1 MRLALVLAMAAQLP
15 APASAPPPPSSP
27 PPLPAPPPPP
37 PPPPPSPLETPAAPE
52 ASAPGA
58 APPSPPP
65 AATPPPRA
73 STAPVL
79 PPTTEGHV
87 HDGFYFRFS
96 LGLSHGWMNGSGP
109 AGEAS
114 VSGGGVGFLLAA
126 GGTPAPGFVVAGTFM
141 YAGADGALNG
151 GGICAAP
158 PCASP
163 TGDVTSGHFILGGL
177 VDWFP
182 DPKGGFHVGGS
193 LGLGGLAITYPGGDA
208 SSGSSLGL
216 SVLGGYDW
224 WIGPE
229 WSLGLMGVVAV
240 STPTYMNDNA
250 DGPTGY
256 HLTPATI
263 AVEASLLYH

>member
-1 MRLALVLAMAAQLP
+1 MVLAMAAPLA
-15 APASAPPPPSSP
+15 APASAPPPASSL

-37 PPPPPSPLETPAAPE
+37 PAPSPEAPPAPE
-52 ASAPGA
+52 ASAPA
-58 APPSPPP
+58 TPAPPSPPP

-87 HDGFYFRFS
+87 HDGFYLRFS
-96 LGLSHGWMNGSGP
+96 LGLSHGWVSGSGP
-109 AGEAS
+109 AGDAS
-114 VSGGGVGFLLAA
+114 LSGGGLGFLLAA
-126 GGTPAPGFVVAGTFM
+126 GGTPAPGFVVAGTLMF
-141 YAGADGALNG
+141 AGATGALNG
-151 GGICAAP
+151 GGICAVP
-158 PCASP
+158 PCALP
-163 TGDVTSGHFILGGL
+163 TGDVSSGQVILGGL

-182 DPKGGFHVGGS
+182 VPTGGFHVGGS
-193 LGLGGLAITYPGGDA
+193 LGLGGLAITYPGGND

-240 STPTYMNDNA
+240 STPTYMTDNA
-250 DGPTGY
+250 NGSTGY